1 MENGSPCAGR
11 RRTIRS
17 PSGRWLF
24 LKKQVRKKRIRAHGT
39 HPVRRRLA
47 ARRERMRV
55 GVFWVGKTR
64 LPGVAALT
72 EEYSRRLG
80 RYCEFHGEEVRAA
93 RRKVRGTRGEE
104 EAILARSTGTYRV
117 VLDPSGRQWTSLE
130 FARFLRERREGG
142 SRGTSFCVG
151 GAEGFSRPFRQEANL
166 LLSLSPLTLPHE
178 LARVVLLEQLY
189 RAFTMLAHHPYP
201 R

>member
-1 MENGSPCAGR
+1 M
-11 RRTIRS
+11 
-17 PSGRWLF
+17 
-24 LKKQVRKKRIRAHGT
+24 Q
-39 HPVRRRLA
+39 
-47 ARRERMRV
+47 V

-80 RYCEFHGEEVRAA
+80 RYCEFRAEEIRAA
-93 RRKVRGTRGEE
+93 RGKVRGTPGEE
-104 EAILARSTGTYRV
+104 EAILARSKGSYRV
-117 VLDPSGRQWTSLE
+117 VLDPSGKSWTSLE
-130 FARFLRERREGG
+130 FTRFLRERRDGW
-142 SRGTSFCVG
+142 SRGASFCVG

-189 RAFTMLAHHPYP
+189 RAFTTLAHHPYP

>member
-1 MENGSPCAGR
+1 
-11 RRTIRS
+11 
-17 PSGRWLF
+17 
-24 LKKQVRKKRIRAHGT
+24 
-39 HPVRRRLA
+39 
-47 ARRERMRV
+47 MRV
-55 GVFWVGKTR
+55 GVFWIGKTR

-80 RYCEFHGEEVRAA
+80 RYCEFHAAEVRAG
-93 RRKVRGTRGEE
+93 RKKTRKTATEE
-104 EAILARSTGTYRV
+104 QLLLERSRDSYRV
-117 VLDPSGRQWTSLE
+117 VLDPSGEVWDSLK
-130 FARFLRERREGG
+130 FARFIERLREGG
-142 SRGTSFCVG
+142 ARDVSFCVG
-151 GAEGFSRPFRQEANL
+151 GAEGFSSVFREQANL